1 MKKHWSQVA
10 ETGGLLG
17 LKATLW
23 SYRILGKRIT
33 YALMY
38 PVMVYYFIAYRKA
51 RKASYQYLSHCQ
63 PQVGG
68 WRKRWLSF
76 RHFLQFGQMIVDK
89 LAVWSKGIT
98 LDQIDCPNKDKFLEA
113 VKSGQGGVIFTAH
126 IGNIEIARAL
136 SKYIPEV
143 KVNALVFSHHAQK
156 LNDLLTKINPEFS
169 MRMISLREP
178 TPELAMRLREYVDA
192 GEYIVIAGDRTSV
205 TQPQR
210 SLSVDFLG
218 AKAPIPQGAFILA
231 HLLQC
236 PCYFMVCVKTRIDR
250 FYFAFEDFA
259 PKGIHLQRRDRHAQ
273 MQVYAQ
279 QYADLVADFCQRYP
293 LQWFNFFDFWHHE
306 E

>member
-10 ETGGLLG
+10 ETGGLIG
-17 LKATLW
+17 LKITLW
-23 SYRILGKRIT
+23 SYRLLGKRIT
-33 YALMY
+33 YGLMY
-38 PVMVYYFIAYRKA
+38 PVMVYYFLVYAKA
-51 RKASYQYLSHCQ
+51 RRASYQYLSHVM
-63 PQVGG
+63 PSVNG
-68 WRKRWLSF
+68 WKKRWLSF

-98 LDQIDCPNKDKFLEA
+98 LDQIDCPNRDKFLEA
-113 VKSGQGGVIFTAH
+113 VRSGKGGVIFTGH

-169 MRMISLREP
+169 MRMTSLREP

-205 TQPQR
+205 TQPER

-236 PCYFMVCVKTRIDR
+236 PCYFMVCVKTTIDR

-259 PKGIHLQRRDRHAQ
+259 PEGIKLERRHRQAQ

-279 QYADLVADFCQRYP
+279 QYADQLSAFCCAYP